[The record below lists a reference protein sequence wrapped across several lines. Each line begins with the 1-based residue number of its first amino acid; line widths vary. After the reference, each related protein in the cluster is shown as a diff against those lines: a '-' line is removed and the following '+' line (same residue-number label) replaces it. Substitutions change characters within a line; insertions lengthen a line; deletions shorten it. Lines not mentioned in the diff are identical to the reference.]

1 MPEVKNCWGLT
12 GRRLH
17 TIFTVYSNKNNSST
31 CGDIK
36 KQLLKLNILKYLG

>member
-1 MPEVKNCWGLT
+1 MAEVENCWVLT
-12 GRRLH
+12 GKRLH

-36 KQLLKLNILKYLG
+36 EKLLKLNILKYLR